1 MKLYLNFNG
10 KFFIEDISLE
20 DILIE
25 ALESEGIKI
34 IKGNHK
40 SDGTEADP
48 ESKPKEGPG
57 N

>member
-10 KFFIEDISLE
+10 KCFSEEVDLE
-20 DILIE
+20 DALIG